1 MQPSWVLW
9 VAMCQHKSSK
19 ELPVVGLG
27 SDGNIRKNI
36 MNTFIVWHKKYVEWW
51 KQKLSVS
58 DYAIA
63 WISFI
68 KGLII
73 GLLIYHFFI
82 N

>member
-1 MQPSWVLW
+1 MMGYMISNTQLLIFNEKTISI
-9 VAMCQHKSSK
+9 HGSRF
-19 ELPVVGLG
+19 VVM
-27 SDGNIRKNI
+27 KF
-36 MNTFIVWHKKYVEWW
+36 FIDWHKKYIEWW
-51 KQKLSVS
+51 TRKLKLSNYEIV
-58 DYAIA
+58 